1 MMNFKSPHCLFLL
14 LYFSHDGSRENQ
26 DPGKPTLF
34 RSNINRVGSR
44 TETVTKEERF
54 WRQEKQCRN
63 GIQGLIYRWTE
74 GLISTLCCAVLS
86 HVWLFEIPWTV
97 ACRAPLSMGFSR
109 QEYCSGL
116 LCPPP
121 GDLPDPGIKPTFLT
135 SLAMA
140 SWFFT
145 TWEAPILLYEWLFVI
160 SALVIISKSYVFL
173 ITVDEVK

>member
-109 QEYCSGL
+109 QEYYSGL
-116 LCPPP
+116 PFPSP
-121 GDLPDPGIKPTFLT
+121 GDLPDLQNCVSCISCIGRQILYHW
-135 SLAMA
+135 A
-140 SWFFT
+140 
-145 TWEAPILLYEWLFVI
+145 TWEADPYFW
-160 SALVIISKSYVFL
+160 ISKIL
-173 ITVDEVK
+173 KQLL